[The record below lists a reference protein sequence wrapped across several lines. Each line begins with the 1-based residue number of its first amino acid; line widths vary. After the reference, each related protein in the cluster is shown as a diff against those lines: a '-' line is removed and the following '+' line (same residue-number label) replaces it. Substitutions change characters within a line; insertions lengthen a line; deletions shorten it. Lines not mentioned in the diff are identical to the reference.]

1 MSDRKHSNIPDKQDT
16 GRQAVGKPMGRPMRP
31 GGRGGGHHAMMA
43 GEKAK
48 DFKASIKR
56 LLTYLS
62 PYKLAITAVLLFAIL
77 STVFTIVGPRILAK
91 AIDELYSGLV
101 RIISGKPEGI
111 RFDYIGR
118 VLLILLGLY
127 GISAAFSYLQ
137 GFIMADVST
146 TVSYRLR
153 NAIGQKI
160 NKLPLSFFDKVS
172 QGEILSRV
180 TNDVDLLNNSLSQ
193 SITQIISS
201 ATTMLGVL
209 IMMLSL
215 SWKMTLVALGML
227 PLSLLLVLSVV
238 KRSQKHFRKQ
248 QEYLGHV
255 NGHIEEM
262 YGGHVVMK
270 AFNGEE
276 KSVKEFEKYNS
287 QLYDSAWKSQFISS
301 LMMPM
306 MRFVG
311 NLGYVVICILGAYLT
326 TIGAMTVGGIQAFI
340 QYVRSFTQPINDIA
354 NISNILQQ
362 IAAAAE
368 RIFEFLDEEEEKEDN
383 IKAYINTG
391 FDKENEPLSKVDI
404 RGNVDFIN
412 VHFGYSPD
420 KIVINDFSASIKE
433 GQKIAIVG
441 PTGAGKTTIVKLLMR
456 FYEVNDGAILLDGHD
471 IRDFSRNDLRSV
483 FGMVLQDTWLYNG
496 TIMDN
501 IRYGRLDAT
510 DEEVIKAAKAAQVDH
525 FVRTLP
531 DSYNMVL
538 NEEASNVSQG
548 QKQLLT
554 IARAILADPK
564 ILILDEATSSVDTR
578 TEVYIQKAMYNLM
591 KGRTSFVIAHRLST
605 IKDSDLILC
614 MNEGDIVEQGTHE
627 ELLKMNGFYASMYYS
642 QFEGKTA

>member
-238 KRSQKHFRKQ
+238 KRSQKYFRKQ

-433 GQKIAIVG
+433 GQKVAIVG

-456 FYEVNDGAILLDGHD
+456 FYEVNNGAILLDGHD

>member
-420 KIVINDFSASIKE
+420 KTVINDFSASIKE
-433 GQKIAIVG
+433 GQKVAIVG

>member
-433 GQKIAIVG
+433 GQKVAIVG

>member
-160 NKLPLSFFDKVS
+160 YKLPLSFFVKVS

-238 KRSQKHFRKQ
+238 KRSQKYFRKQ

-368 RIFEFLDEEEEKEDN
+368 RIFEFLDEEEEKENN

-433 GQKIAIVG
+433 GQKVAIVG